1 MRGRVGMGQVRSKKS
16 KLIPAHPYGA
26 GLKSRLIPAPPPLW
40 DGENPHGIKQGEG
53 VKLGGAKLPSLV
65 PIWQVVAK
73 TVDFFYVPIIFL
85 FCYSGIY
92 LSS

>member
-1 MRGRVGMGQVRSKKS
+1 MGQVRSKKS

-53 VKLGGAKLPSLV
+53 VKLGGAKLSSLV